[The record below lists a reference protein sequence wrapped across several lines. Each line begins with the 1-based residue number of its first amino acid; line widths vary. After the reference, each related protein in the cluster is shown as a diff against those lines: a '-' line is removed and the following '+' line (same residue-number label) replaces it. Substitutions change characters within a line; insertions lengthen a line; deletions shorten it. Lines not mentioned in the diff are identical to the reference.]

1 MRRREFI
8 MAFGGVA
15 AWPLAARAQQPAVP
29 VIGFLISA
37 TRAGYAR
44 QVADVKAGH
53 ENAGFVEGQNLAIEY
68 RFADEQYDRLPGL
81 AADLVQRKVAA
92 IFTTGSVVSAVSAKA
107 ATITIPIVVANGSD
121 PVRYGLVAS
130 LNRPGGNVTGM
141 TFYHSELGSK
151 RLQLLRELLPKTEL
165 IAFLVNPTNPNSHSD
180 AMEMQVAAQVIGLRC
195 LVVNAAGEREL
206 DAAFATIWERHA
218 GGLIVNNDAVFQ
230 SRDVELIALA
240 ARYAMPTMWTAS
252 RFPQRGGLV
261 SYGTDTSEMLRQ
273 AGVYVGRILKG
284 EKPGDLPV
292 MRPSK
297 FELVINLKTAK
308 ALGLTIP
315 PNLLA
320 TADEVIE

>member
-8 MAFGGVA
+8 AGLGGAA
-15 AWPLAARAQQPAVP
+15 AWPLAVRAQQPTVP

-44 QVADVKAGH
+44 QVADVKAGL

-81 AADLVQRKVAA
+81 AADLVRRKVAA

-107 ATITIPIVVANGSD
+107 ATATIPIVVANGSD
-121 PVRYGLVAS
+121 PVQYGLVAS

-141 TFYHSELGSK
+141 TFYHSELGPK
-151 RLQLLRELLPKTEL
+151 KLQLLRDLLPKAEL
-165 IAFLVNPTNPNSHSD
+165 IAFLVNPANSNSVSD
-180 AMEMQVAAQVIGLRC
+180 TMEMLVAAQVIGLQC
-195 LVVNAAGEREL
+195 QVVNAAGELEL
-206 DAAFATIWERHA
+206 DAAFATIRDRHA
-218 GGLIVNNDAVFQ
+218 GGLIVNNDALFQ
-230 SRDVELIALA
+230 SRSAELIALA
-240 ARYAMPTMWTAS
+240 ARYAMPTIWAAS
-252 RFPQRGGLV
+252 LFPRRGGLA
-261 SYGTDTSEMLRQ
+261 SYGTDTREMLRQ

-320 TADEVIE
+320 LADEVIK